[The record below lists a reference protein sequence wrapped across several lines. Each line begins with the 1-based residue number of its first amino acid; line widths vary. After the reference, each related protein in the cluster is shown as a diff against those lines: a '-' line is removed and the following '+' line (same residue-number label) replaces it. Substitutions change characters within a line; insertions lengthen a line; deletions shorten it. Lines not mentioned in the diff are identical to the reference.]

1 MRFNIVQ
8 DKTCMKFSDEE
19 IRNILELK
27 EEITEKIVKCQEQ
40 IEKLER
46 SLSAVDTILKQS
58 SFTKAS
64 EIISNSSDTKKE
76 ENRVSI
82 PITKNSDG
90 TIIANAFVSDDKVS
104 IILEENVTL
113 SPETPPLKTFF
124 IERIIGEM
132 KKKDGQ
138 EVQSG
143 KIGRDDVIDC
153 IINNSGSA
161 IREIIIKNYRQKERV
176 DEIINTAT
184 WSLTRMIENSE

>member
-1 MRFNIVQ
+1 
-8 DKTCMKFSDEE
+8 MKFSDEE

-27 EEITEKIVKCQEQ
+27 EEITKKIVGCQEQ

-90 TIIANAFVSDDKVS
+90 IIIANAFVSDDKVS

-113 SPETPPLKTFF
+113 SSETPPLKTFF

-143 KIGRDDVIDC
+143 KIRKDDVIDC
-153 IINNSGSA
+153 IINNNGSA

-176 DEIINTAT
+176 DEIINTVT
-184 WSLTRMIENSE
+184 WSLTRMMENSV